1 MKKVPF
7 SGFERP
13 ASGIRMRRRYLVQVQ
28 QHMARVLHGARV
40 VHVHVLWRRKKVIPN
55 TYLGRPGSLPSN
67 NCFDWVNTI
76 RNKSWTSKFWRRL

>member
-40 VHVHVLWRRKKVIPN
+40 VHVHVHVLWRRKKVIPN

-67 NCFDWVNTI
+67 NCFD
-76 RNKSWTSKFWRRL
+76 

>member
-40 VHVHVLWRRKKVIPN
+40 VHVHVLWRRK
-55 TYLGRPGSLPSN
+55 R
-67 NCFDWVNTI
+67 
-76 RNKSWTSKFWRRL
+76 